1 MFQLHY
7 GRPFFIFAL
16 SPELLF
22 LVSGFFMQEK
32 DRNSNFLTAIPQFLN
47 RNSALHY
54 LLKWT
59 ILSLLVGLAAGT
71 LSALFL
77 TLLNLATEFREGY
90 PYLLYL
96 LPLAGLL
103 IGLLYHHRGKN
114 VERGNNL
121 VFDAIHN
128 PKDVIPFK
136 MTPLVLLGTIIT
148 HLFGGSAGREGTALQ
163 MAASTADQLH
173 KPFGLVPS
181 DRSILLMAGLSAGF
195 ASVFGTPWAG
205 AVFGIEV
212 LLLGKI
218 PQKAVFPALLA
229 AFVGAYVTKLWSV
242 GHTHYQ
248 INTIPSVSVMGII
261 YSILAGL
268 TFSVAAILFV
278 RLTHLFS
285 TVFKKLRY
293 PPLRPFIG
301 GLIVLL
307 FVLLLGTHKYIGLGI
322 PVIVDAFNESSQTE
336 DFALKILLTAITLG
350 AGFKGGEV
358 TPLFFIGATLGS
370 ALSVFLP
377 LPVGLLAGMG
387 FVAVFSGAAKTPVAC
402 CIMAFELFGISCWLY
417 VSIACVVAF
426 LVSGHHSIYNAPENK
441 SPRHFL
447 FGKLGI

>member
-1 MFQLHY
+1 
-7 GRPFFIFAL
+7 
-16 SPELLF
+16 
-22 LVSGFFMQEK
+22 MQK
-32 DRNSNFLTAIPQFLN
+32 KNRNSNFLTTIPEFLN
-47 RNSALHY
+47 RNSILHY
-54 LLKWT
+54 PLKWT

-71 LSALFL
+71 LSAVFL
-77 TLLNLATEFREGY
+77 TLLNLATDFRTGH
-90 PYLLYL
+90 PSLLYF

-103 IGLLYHHRGKN
+103 IGLLYHHRGKD

-121 VFDAIHN
+121 VFDTVHN

-163 MAASTADQLH
+163 MAASTADQLY
-173 KPFGLVPS
+173 KPFRLDHA
-181 DRSILLMAGLSAGF
+181 DRRILLIAGLSAGF

-205 AVFGIEV
+205 AVFGVEV
-212 LLLGKI
+212 LLLGEI
-218 PQKAVFPALLA
+218 PRKAVFPALCA
-229 AFVGAYVTKLWSV
+229 AFIGAYVTELWGV

-248 INTIPSVSVMGII
+248 INIIPSVSLMRVV
-261 YSILAGL
+261 YSILSGL
-268 TFSVAAILFV
+268 AFSVAAILFV

-285 TVFKKLRY
+285 AAFKKLNY

-301 GLIVLL
+301 GVIVLL
-307 FVLLLGTHKYIGLGI
+307 LVLLLGAYRYIGLGI
-322 PVIVDAFNESSQTE
+322 PVIVDAFSQASQTE

-387 FVAVFSGAAKTPVAC
+387 FVAVFAGAAKTPLAC
-402 CIMAFELFGISCWLY
+402 CVMAFELFGVSCWVY

>member
-1 MFQLHY
+1 M
-7 GRPFFIFAL
+7 G
-16 SPELLF
+16 
-22 LVSGFFMQEK
+22 EK
-32 DRNSNFLTAIPQFLN
+32 DLNSNFLTTIPAFLN
-47 RNSALHY
+47 RNSIWHY

-77 TLLNLATEFREGY
+77 TLLNLATDFRETHS
-90 PYLLYL
+90 YLLYF

-103 IGLLYHHRGKN
+103 VGLLYHHRGKD

-121 VFDAIHN
+121 IFDTIHN
-128 PKDVIPFK
+128 PKDIVPFK
-136 MTPLVLLGTIIT
+136 MTPFVLLGTIIT

-163 MAASTADQLH
+163 MAASTADQLY
-173 KPFGLVPS
+173 KPFQLSPD
-181 DRSILLMAGLSAGF
+181 DRSILLIAGLSAGF

-218 PQKAVFPALLA
+218 PQKALFPALSA
-229 AFVGAYVTKLWSV
+229 AFMGAYVTEIWGV

-248 INTIPSVSVMGII
+248 INSIPSVSLMDVV
-261 YSILAGL
+261 YSILSGL
-268 TFSVAAILFV
+268 AFSIAAILFV

-285 TVFKKLRY
+285 AIFKKLKY

-301 GLIVLL
+301 GLIVLFL
-307 FVLLLGTHKYIGLGI
+307 VLLLGTHQYIGLGI
-322 PVIVDAFNESSQTE
+322 PVIVDAFSQASGTE
-336 DFALKILLTAITLG
+336 DFALKILFTAITLG

-377 LPVGLLAGMG
+377 LPIGLLAGMG
-387 FVAVFSGAAKTPVAC
+387 FVAVFAGAAKTPLAC
-402 CIMAFELFGISCWLY
+402 CIMAFELFGISCWVY

-426 LVSGHHSIYNAPENK
+426 LISGHHSIYNAPENK

>member
-1 MFQLHY
+1 MVK
-7 GRPFFIFAL
+7 RD
-16 SPELLF
+16 
-22 LVSGFFMQEK
+22 K
-32 DRNSNFLTAIPQFLN
+32 DSNFLKSVPGFLN
-47 RNSALHY
+47 RESIPHY

-59 ILSLLVGLAAGT
+59 ILCLLTGLAAGT

-77 TLLNLATEFREGY
+77 TLLNLATDFRESHS
-90 PYLLYL
+90 YLLYL

-103 IGLLYHHRGKN
+103 IGLLYHHRGKE

-121 VFDAIHN
+121 IFDTIHN
-128 PKDVIPFK
+128 PKDIIPFK
-136 MTPLVLLGTIIT
+136 MTPLVLLGTIVT

-173 KPFGLVPS
+173 KPFQLDHA
-181 DRSILLMAGLSAGF
+181 DRRILLIAGLSAGF

-212 LLLGKI
+212 LLLGRI
-218 PQKAVFPALLA
+218 PQKAVLPALAA
-229 AFVGAYVTKLWSV
+229 AFIGAYVTELWGV

-248 INTIPSVSVMGII
+248 INMVPSISLMGVG

-268 TFSVAAILFV
+268 AFSLAAILFV

-285 TVFKKLRY
+285 GVFKKLKY

-301 GLIVLL
+301 GIIVL
-307 FVLLLGTHKYIGLGI
+307 VLVLILGTHQYIGLGI
-322 PVIVDAFNESSQTE
+322 PVIVDAFNQASGNE
-336 DFALKILLTAITLG
+336 DFAIKILLTAITLG

-387 FVAVFSGAAKTPVAC
+387 FVAVFAGAAKTPLAC
-402 CIMAFELFGISCWLY
+402 CIMAFELFGVSCWIY
-417 VSIACVVAF
+417 VCIACIVAF
-426 LVSGHHSIYNAPENK
+426 LISGHHSIYNAPENK

-447 FGKLGI
+447 FGKSGI